1 MKFVLVV
8 QVVGLVLVSA
18 VPDDFRFLNEM
29 NECNDPAIQPGTGIC
44 EPECYCI
51 PDTEPCAVCPSLDNR
66 VIAAS
71 PEGFQ
76 EAAFF
81 QTLEVDNPNTLFT
94 YDPPGCQPYPK
105 VAKAL
110 QIPVCEG
117 LIQEET
123 GKLSKASKKSKRGK
137 KSKDKNTEGP
147 IQCSFHYKHEI
158 CETKRY
164 NLVQDNKEIGTKKY
178 KSRKAN
184 TYVTHEGECGVCST
198 AQDLAVNLSPTLGRD
213 SFQCTAIFS
222 AVFQTQDQTL
232 IAAFGALNDCF
243 QQLGFTSNCAYI
255 WASNGVHTTL
265 VTGAAASALQQG
277 LPPPPGIPQSCVL
290 CASTCLVDPTLPEC
304 LNPMKAGT
312 CDLSNC
318 FSCDED
324 ASGPLFK
331 KYSGRTRRNSG
342 IITTFQNPEV
352 PGFPFMG
359 SKRSCSTIANVKQP
373 STTCN

>member
-8 QVVGLVLVSA
+8 HVVGLVLVSA
-18 VPDDFRFLNEM
+18 VPDDFRFLNET

-81 QTLEVDNPNTLFT
+81 QQLEVDNPNTLFT
-94 YDPPGCQPYPK
+94 YDPPGCQPYPL
-105 VAKAL
+105 VAQTL

-123 GKLSKASKKSKRGK
+123 GKSSKSKSSKKSN
-137 KSKDKNTEGP
+137 DHYDDGP
-147 IQCSFHYKHEI
+147 AQCSFNYKGKV
-158 CETKRY
+158 CRTKRY
-164 NLVQDNKEIGTKKY
+164 NLVQDNKKTFTKNNKKS
-178 KSRKAN
+178 KSRSR

-213 SFQCTAIFS
+213 AFQCSAGFS
-222 AVFQTQDQTL
+222 AALQTQDPTL
-232 IAAFGALNDCF
+232 IAPAFGALNDCF

-290 CASTCLVDPTLPEC
+290 CAQTCLVDPTLPEC
-304 LNPMKAGT
+304 LNPMKAGS

-352 PGFPFMG
+352 PEFPFMG

>member
-18 VPDDFRFLNEM
+18 APDDFRFLNEM
-29 NECNDPAIQPGTGIC
+29 NACNDPAIQPVTGIC

-51 PDTEPCAVCPSLDNR
+51 PDTEPCDGVCPPLDNR
-66 VIAAS
+66 VLAAS
-71 PEGFQ
+71 PDGFQ

-94 YDPPGCQPYPK
+94 YDPPGCQPYPL
-105 VAKAL
+105 VAQTL

-123 GKLSKASKKSKRGK
+123 GKSSKSKSSKKSN
-137 KSKDKNTEGP
+137 DHYDDGP
-147 IQCSFHYKHEI
+147 VQCSFDYKGKI
-158 CETKRY
+158 CRTKRY
-164 NLVQDNKEIGTKKY
+164 NLVQGNKNKYTKNNKKS
-178 KSRKAN
+178 KSRSR
-184 TYVTHEGECGVCST
+184 TFVTHEGECGVCST

-213 SFQCTAIFS
+213 AFQCSAGFS
-222 AVFQTQDQTL
+222 AALAQDPTL
-232 IAAFGALNDCF
+232 IAQAWGAINDCF
-243 QQLGFTSNCAYI
+243 RQLGFTSNCATI

-265 VTGAAASALQQG
+265 VTGAVARALQQG

-304 LNPMKAGT
+304 LNPMKAGS

-324 ASGPLFK
+324 TSGPLFK

-342 IITTFQNPEV
+342 IITTFQNLEV
-352 PGFPFMG
+352 PGFPFVG
-359 SKRSCSTIANVKQP
+359 SKRPCSTIASVKQP